1 MQAIKNKMGA
11 GEAGRGLEERFCNY
25 LDWKRISS
33 IGKKVPSSKREFLK
47 TKIA

>member
-33 IGKKVPSSKREFLK
+33 IGKKCRAARESS
-47 TKIA
+47 